1 MGQHGKHRALVR
13 RAGALAAIA
22 LAALLAAGPA
32 TAVCRQALALGLDV
46 SGSVDPDEYWLQRN
60 GLAAALV
67 APEVIEAFLALPEA
81 PVSVMVFEWSGFYYQ
96 KTLVSWTPILNA
108 GDLERVAADMLAV
121 PRRRGENATG
131 IGAAV
136 LYAGQAFRDVPLCW
150 KKTLDLSGD
159 GKNNDGPGPEMLT
172 EDAGAQGFTI
182 NALVIG
188 GDPRQHGDQRQ
199 IHVAEL
205 VAYFQRNVIRGPG
218 AFTEVAVGFSDFEEA
233 MTRKLLRELD
243 VPAFSSLEPGSTSP
257 PKRP

>member
-1 MGQHGKHRALVR
+1 MR
-13 RAGALAAIA
+13 RAPFIA
-22 LAALLAAGPA
+22 AALLVGLLSAGPA
-32 TAVCRQALALGLDV
+32 SAVCRLALALGLDV

-60 GLAAALV
+60 GLAAALQ
-67 APEVIEAFLALPEA
+67 APEVVEAFLALPEA

-96 KTLVSWTPILNA
+96 KTLVPWTPVLA
-108 GDLERVAADMLAV
+108 KGDLERVAASMTEV

-136 LYAGQAFRDVPLCW
+136 LYAGRVFRDVPLCW

-243 VPAFSSLEPGSTSP
+243 VPAFSSLEPGLMLP
-257 PKRP
+257 PRSR